1 MNSKLWEAKCIVVK
15 EAVVDTWE
23 SCSPSEQWAQLFITK
38 ELTYMKMEL
47 ADSWGGISNKFL
59 SLEREAK
66 YIREE
71 RIVDQG
77 EKERGH

>member
-47 ADSWGGISNKFL
+47 ADS
-59 SLEREAK
+59 
-66 YIREE
+66 
-71 RIVDQG
+71 
-77 EKERGH
+77 